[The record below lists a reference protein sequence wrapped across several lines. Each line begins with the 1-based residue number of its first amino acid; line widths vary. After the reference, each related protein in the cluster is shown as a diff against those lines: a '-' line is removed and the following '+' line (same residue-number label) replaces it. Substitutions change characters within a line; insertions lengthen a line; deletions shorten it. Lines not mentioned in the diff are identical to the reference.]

1 MKSAKGNET
10 FKEKV
15 LQVVRGIPKG
25 SVMTYG
31 TVAKKAGNAKAARA
45 VGGYMKNNY
54 DPTVPCHR
62 VVPADFVS
70 PKRGAKADGTIG
82 EYNRGGPAAKR
93 ALLIKEGAIKK

>member
-1 MKSAKGNET
+1 MKSAT

-15 LQVVRGIPKG
+15 LAVVRGIPKG

-45 VGGYMKNNY
+45 VGGYMKSNY

-62 VVPADFVS
+62 VIRS
-70 PKRGAKADGTIG
+70 DGTIG
-82 EYNRGGPAAKR
+82 DYNRGGPDVKR
-93 ALLIKEGAIKK
+93 ALLIKEGAIRK